1 MPLSQQVQVILM
13 TSYMLLL
20 QLIPV
25 LKYRSTYRDQNCH
38 FRIWN
43 IQLNC
48 QNPVESGDF
57 N

>member
-13 TSYMLLL
+13 TSCMLLL